1 MSVAR
6 LWHRRRSSVVSRP
19 FPLSPFV
26 QMCRCAKHIVV
37 PLLTTR
43 LTFVFRQVYLCL
55 LASNVITEKV
65 SRWIK
70 SLLVSLCIWLSL
82 CANGF
87 LLGFCLSLV
96 LALLC
101 PSSLIHRSLPSL
113 GHQYHHWSSIFLFFC
128 LRCFC
133 LPLSTPLFTKCHR
146 EVVTNKIWHETI
158 RKLRITNAGT
168 TSFPLLWKLGP
179 RTSGSGMTS
188 ENFSQSKN
196 IHKRGLCHDI
206 WLLSLHCY
214 QTLTKAKN
222 LFTWRA
228 LSNQ

>member
-19 FPLSPFV
+19 FPLIPFV
-26 QMCRCAKHIVV
+26 LMCSSAQHIVV
-37 PLLTTR
+37 PPLATR

-113 GHQYHHWSSIFLFFC
+113 GHQYHHWQSILKIILSFVSGVFVYLCLLLFS
-128 LRCFC
+128 
-133 LPLSTPLFTKCHR
+133 PS
-146 EVVTNKIWHETI
+146 VTV
-158 RKLRITNAGT
+158 RL
-168 TSFPLLWKLGP
+168 
-179 RTSGSGMTS
+179 
-188 ENFSQSKN
+188 
-196 IHKRGLCHDI
+196 
-206 WLLSLHCY
+206 
-214 QTLTKAKN
+214 
-222 LFTWRA
+222 
-228 LSNQ
+228 